1 MNSVNKQITKD
12 VSILNTILSKLV
24 FICKGNNVNLDIY
37 NKEMKNINSNIDDIE
52 KQIVS
57 LEENIK
63 SSIDTYNYTS
73 KIIYNPVSNYVSEEV
88 LAESRKNALKKQI
101 SDIDYQK
108 DVLLNKLKELK
119 AKKETLLNYCNS
131 NQFYQK

>member
-88 LAESRKNALKKQI
+88 LAEIRKNALKKQI

-131 NQFYQK
+131 IGHAT